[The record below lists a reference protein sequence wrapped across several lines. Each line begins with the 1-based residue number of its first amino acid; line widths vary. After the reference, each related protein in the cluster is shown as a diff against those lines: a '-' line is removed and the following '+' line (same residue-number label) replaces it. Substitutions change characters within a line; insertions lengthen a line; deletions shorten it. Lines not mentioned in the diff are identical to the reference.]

1 MTKDMCLFFPETSQ
15 PKLIGF
21 EKKEKKKLSTE
32 CRAKKCSNILKGD
45 WTSRLDP
52 RYCLG
57 HGKLG
62 EESRKRTCRP

>member
-52 RYCLG
+52 RYCLD
-57 HGKLG
+57 
-62 EESRKRTCRP
+62 CMPW